1 MAAESTDWSYG
12 PSTGNIVCDT
22 NSVHDHLPK
31 FTKDIDIIGLEF
43 DLPAEQNGSF
53 TFIVDG
59 ARTPTK
65 PLRLGNVADPGV
77 FLLKKR
83 TDTKF
88 SELNT
93 LELTSYFFLHVD
105 FYDEL
110 HFSFRYE

>member
-77 FLLKKR
+77 FLLKIGQILTFQNLTR
-83 TDTKF
+83 
-88 SELNT
+88 LN
-93 LELTSYFFLHVD
+93 
-105 FYDEL
+105 
-110 HFSFRYE
+110 

>member
-31 FTKDIDIIGLEF
+31 FTKDIDIIGLEL

-77 FLLKKR
+77 FLLKIGQILTFQNLTR
-83 TDTKF
+83 
-88 SELNT
+88 LN
-93 LELTSYFFLHVD
+93 
-105 FYDEL
+105 
-110 HFSFRYE
+110 